1 MRKEKAQKYLQMI
14 VDFKKDVEQNP
25 NKTMVSRLGKGN
37 LPYAFVRALFEGGLV
52 KNNGTTKRPNVVWT
66 GIEPNLALV
75 RRVYARVDQINHNF
89 YNSRKPRPTSAK
101 KVAETVVVE
110 PQVVSATRTRK
121 PFIQAIINVMTKSN
135 NGSLNISLIG
145 DKITI
150 QTNKVNFTT
159 TDAVLF
165 EESLPCLPGGGR

>member
-14 VDFKKDVEQNP
+14 VDFKRNVEQNP
-25 NKTMVSRLGKGN
+25 NKTMVSHLGKGK

-52 KNNGTTKRPNVVWT
+52 KNNGTTKRPNIVWT
-66 GIEPNLALV
+66 GIEPNIALV
-75 RRVYARVDQINHNF
+75 RRLYTRVDQINYNL
-89 YNSRKPRPTSAK
+89 YNSKRTRTAATK
-101 KVAETVVVE
+101 KVAEVAVVE
-110 PQVVSATRTRK
+110 PQVVSATPTRK

-165 EESLPCLPGGGR
+165 EEILNTIA